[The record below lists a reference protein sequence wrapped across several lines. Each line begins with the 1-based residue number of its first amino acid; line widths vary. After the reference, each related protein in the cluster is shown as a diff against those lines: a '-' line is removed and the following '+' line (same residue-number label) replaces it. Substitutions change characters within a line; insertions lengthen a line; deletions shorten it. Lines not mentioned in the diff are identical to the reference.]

1 MKLDIIF
8 TGVGGQGIV
17 VASDIFCEAAMMNGW
32 DVAKAEVHGMAQRGG
47 SIVAHVRIGNNVQAP
62 IIEKGKANMILGFE
76 MLETAR
82 TLSMLKKDGIVLV
95 NTKYISPSTS
105 FNKDSKSLTSN
116 TLLETLKK
124 NSNRVFTIDGQSIAI
139 KLGNLRVVNT
149 VLLGALST
157 LLENHITIESI
168 KKSIAMRLKDKY
180 VTVNLKAF
188 EFGREQVVLG

>member
-17 VASDIFCEAAMMNGW
+17 VASDIFCEAAMMDGW

-82 TLSMLKKDGIVLV
+82 TLSMLKKDGVVLV

-105 FNKDSKSLTSN
+105 FNEDSKSLTSN

-157 LLENHITIESI
+157 LLDNQITIESI
-168 KKSIAMRLKDKY
+168 KKAIAMRLKDKH

-188 EFGREQVVLG
+188 EFGREQVVLS